1 MWDRAPSPGRA
12 MRSIAESSI
21 FRLRLFPTLYR
32 FPFTDYRFSL
42 RRLIINADDFGL
54 TPGVNRAI
62 AEAHQ
67 NGVVTSAT
75 LMANSGAYAEAVQ
88 SAKATPRLSIGCH
101 VVLVD
106 GEPMLPC
113 ERVPTLLA
121 DSVRF
126 PNGFGVIAR
135 RALRKKIDSAE
146 IEAEVIAQIHR
157 IQESGMTVSHV
168 DSHKHVHMLPQI
180 GAAIIRAARACGVRS
195 IRNPFVPV
203 KPLAA
208 AHLLRRPHLW
218 TRYTETKILRSYH
231 RRFRQLVS
239 DANMLTPDGSFG
251 VVSTGA
257 LDLDLFR
264 AIVGSIPDG
273 TWEFVCH
280 PGYVDNALGTIRTRL
295 RESREKELLVLT
307 SDDARRA
314 LADNGIE
321 LISYTDLSRS

>member
-1 MWDRAPSPGRA
+1 M
-12 MRSIAESSI
+12 
-21 FRLRLFPTLYR
+21 
-32 FPFTDYRFSL
+32 

-67 NGVVTSAT
+67 NGIVTSTT
-75 LMANSGAYAEAVQ
+75 LMANSRAFAAAVEC
-88 SAKATPRLSIGCH
+88 AKSIRSLSVGCH

-106 GEPMLPC
+106 GEPVLPPNQ
-113 ERVPTLLA
+113 VPSLLA
-121 DSVRF
+121 GGKQF
-126 PNGFGVIAR
+126 ANGFADIAKK
-135 RALRKKIDSAE
+135 ALRKKLKSGE
-146 IEAEVIAQIHR
+146 VEAEATAQIRR
-157 IQESGMTVSHV
+157 IQETGISVSHV

-180 GAAIIRAARACGVRS
+180 GAAIIRAASACRVPA

-203 KPLAA
+203 KPLAF

-218 TRYTETKILRSYH
+218 TRYTETKILRRYQ
-231 RRFRQLVS
+231 RRFLQLVTE
-239 DANMLTPDGSFG
+239 AGMITPDGGFG

-264 AIVGSIPDG
+264 AIIGSIPDG

-280 PGYVDNALGTIRTRL
+280 PGYVDEALGTIRTRL
-295 RESREKELLVLT
+295 RESREKELAVLT

-314 LADNGIE
+314 LAEHGIE
-321 LISYTDLSRS
+321 LISYSDLALSYGCPIQPSFG